1 MKIKYFPD
9 DPAKFIIP
17 EEEKNQIMKEIEEI
31 IETIPYNLHVALIKV
46 AQLNQY
52 TPLSIEKYYECIKP
66 TFHLLRRTDG
76 SKYKSSS
83 MNTLRAGMFS
93 SKLFYRDA
101 NGLFMLNFRNAINEL
116 KLLQKRKVLNKTESK
131 KEQTEPTEKEE
142 KLDEKETKN
151 YDEFFGF
158 DSEQE
163 KNINKLKSMLGKKT
177 KNDNFVF
184 N

>member
-1 MKIKYFPD
+1 MIVKYFPD

-17 EEEKNQIMKEIEEI
+17 EEEKKQIIKEIEEI
-31 IETIPYNLHVALIKV
+31 IETIPYNLHVALIKA

-52 TPLSIEKYYECIKP
+52 KPLSIEKYYDLIKP
-66 TFHLLRRTDG
+66 TFHLLRRSDG
-76 SKYKSSS
+76 SKYKSNS

-93 SKLFYRDA
+93 SKLFFRDA
-101 NGLFMLNFRNAINEL
+101 DGLFMLNLRNALSRL
-116 KLLQKRKVLNKTESK
+116 KLLQKRKVLNNTESK

-151 YDEFFGF
+151 YDEFFGY

-177 KNDNFVF
+177 KNDNFGF